1 MRIARWSILAVGM
14 VLAAMG
20 VAGCQPD
27 HTVVTS
33 GTGGVPQFASSDG
46 DTSYCARDVIVS
58 IRHGQGDHD
67 YQWRQAVTPTGA
79 CQTHLPIRYGA
90 PLHGTPAPGITSV
103 APRPLQRGV
112 IYYVSVAKTAKY
124 EINGYFRIRADDT
137 VETVD
142 WQEARRTAGQTSAIR
157 Q

>member
-1 MRIARWSILAVGM
+1 MRKTHWSVLMATMG
-14 VLAAMG
+14 LAAMG

-27 HTVVTS
+27 HTIVTS
-33 GTGGVPQFASSDG
+33 GTGGVPQFAASDG
-46 DTSYCARDVIVS
+46 DRSYCVRDMIVS

-90 PLHGTPAPGITSV
+90 PIRGTAAPGIASV
-103 APRPLQRGV
+103 APRPLQQGV
-112 IYYVSVAKTAKY
+112 IYYVSVAKSAKY
-124 EINGYFRIRADDT
+124 QINGYFRIRADGT

-142 WQEARRTAGQTSAIR
+142 WQEVSRATR